1 MPGTPV
7 RNVNNPFEPIILKRV
22 RPALVHHHD
31 SMADS
36 PPLSPLKVHSVSS
49 LNTQLLAHGFAKR
62 PLRLDNL
69 TDAEQINV
77 TSVIVELLGA
87 NVVSAGPHFLQT
99 IGISCSSPTSHP
111 SLRRASICPSIA
123 DAQNNLNRLE
133 DLSARHR
140 SLQFEWECLSEK
152 VERQAKS
159 ISKLEHDVEH
169 QKSRAAEAER
179 KASAEERESA
189 KLRHEIDRGK
199 RNLETLRTAA
209 QQETKRQQIKLDKLT
224 AAPRHQLPNFTLLNP
239 IAPGTTAPAA
249 PGPLPLLENG
259 IRDLDALRQS
269 ATEEAEA
276 FRHVIVGIANG
287 LNEALAWSEG
297 RDVDRILLAEFF
309 EMSTRHGQA
318 SSWTAHPSIADI
330 KLKRLLEDVR
340 ERLME
345 GPAPSAVVAE
355 EEDPEAAARERERQ
369 RREADLRDR
378 VKDLE
383 VEVGIARAK
392 EEEAQKVVEEMART
406 NAAASVPSTTDF
418 ADQKLRDELVRQ
430 KRLLDAERDELT
442 RAQLSVAEERLGLEE
457 ARRTFEERRAEEIE
471 RAMRE
476 REAEREEEAK
486 RKADEDSDDDEP
498 VGHEHRP
505 SKPSP
510 LSPHRKRHVK
520 KRPRPSL
527 QRLVVEKQHHAK
539 ACSTVI
545 TPESTAP
552 SAVSSAPSSSSS
564 TTPPIS
570 AEAGPS
576 SSQTVK
582 RTPPAE
588 KILSEGGEKANAS
601 NASNAGSAGSA
612 SGETPMLGGARLLK
626 AGVTLRKT
634 SSDRPRKKTA
644 KPANP
649 TSKSK
654 PPVSAGIRAV
664 KRTPDSARKPTLE
677 AAGIRKSF
685 TMTGSLRDSGGASGR
700 SSTGSVASVASVAS
714 GASGASDS
722 GKGVAPGMTP
732 SQSRLLSGTA
742 ASNAKARR
750 VETERARLGKV
761 WK

>member
-1 MPGTPV
+1 MG
-7 RNVNNPFEPIILKRV
+7 
-22 RPALVHHHD
+22 
-31 SMADS
+31 
-36 PPLSPLKVHSVSS
+36 
-49 LNTQLLAHGFAKR
+49 
-62 PLRLDNL
+62 
-69 TDAEQINV
+69 
-77 TSVIVELLGA
+77 
-87 NVVSAGPHFLQT
+87 
-99 IGISCSSPTSHP
+99 
-111 SLRRASICPSIA
+111 SIA
-123 DAQNNLNRLE
+123 LPPISRHPPPPRAYAPVCLADTQNNLNRLE

-345 GPAPSAVVAE
+345 GPAPSTVATE

-539 ACSTVI
+539 ACSTVVI

-552 SAVSSAPSSSSS
+552 SAISSAPSSSSS

-685 TMTGSLRDSGGASGR
+685 TMTGSLRDSVRSASADSAGLAGSEGLARGAQGGASGR

-722 GKGVAPGMTP
+722 GKGVMPGMTP